1 MKKQNTKKE
10 IFFILEIEE
19 DKIEDYIKKFEKNYN
34 IEKLNQKSI
43 KLTRKEFRE
52 V

>member
-19 DKIEDYIKKFEKNYN
+19 DKIGDYIKKFEKNYN